1 MSSLQLDWSSFQGL
15 GMMTTVTLPVY
26 NTSADSVSAQKQP
39 FPCITFVL
47 FNHAQTLKQNVFV
60 SVEPNHSRSNGIWR
74 HSEGA
79 GVTHS
84 SWEGDVTLLLCLP
97 NFTVPTVIVQLGPLG
112 YAFSLN
118 RNGFVL
124 FHPNLQAVHGRLHN
138 PPNADLLDVEV
149 ENEDKIEVHVHF
161 ESIVWDV

>member
-1 MSSLQLDWSSFQGL
+1 MAL
-15 GMMTTVTLPVY
+15 
-26 NTSADSVSAQKQP
+26 SADGVPVCA
-39 FPCITFVL
+39 
-47 FNHAQTLKQNVFV
+47 
-60 SVEPNHSRSNGIWR
+60 R
-74 HSEGA
+74 A
-79 GVTHS
+79 GS
-84 SWEGDVTLLLCLP
+84 YNVTLLHCLP

-161 ESIVWDV
+161 ESIV